1 MSTTRHIFDS
11 FGLLIGLADDEGNM
25 VVEYEYDLFGKPL
38 ACRDTSGIGLG
49 SLNPFR
55 FKGYVYDEES
65 GLYYLTTRYYDPEI
79 GRFLT
84 PDNLEQLD
92 PEKAAG
98 LNLYVYC
105 NNDPVLFFDPEGE
118 MGMAKVVG
126 LTILFALFLA
136 TVLTGPISPL
146 PLLAGGAILGTLGS
160 GMATLV
166 FMDDL
171 TLDTADDLII
181 SMLFGA
187 VGGILGVSGLGVIA
201 TAASN
206 FGLAFLE
213 SSVTMIAN
221 GSRDIGEIL
230 TSSLVSGVA
239 SLLISEVVSLKMNGK
254 LAVGLKNE
262 WKKFNKKMMEGL
274 NSMQKKLTSGLLADM
289 AFPEDEMRQQLVND
303 KSGFVSSFLKSF
315 FDKVMEDAQEA

>member
-25 VVEYEYDLFGKPL
+25 VVEYEYDLFGKPF

-65 GLYYLTTRYYDPEI
+65 GLYYLTSRYYDPEI

-118 MGMAKVVG
+118 TGMAKVVG

-171 TLDTADDLII
+171 TLSSPCCSVL
-181 SMLFGA
+181 S
-187 VGGILGVSGLGVIA
+187 VEYSVSPA
-201 TAASN
+201 
-206 FGLAFLE
+206 
-213 SSVTMIAN
+213 
-221 GSRDIGEIL
+221 
-230 TSSLVSGVA
+230 
-239 SLLISEVVSLKMNGK
+239 
-254 LAVGLKNE
+254 
-262 WKKFNKKMMEGL
+262 
-274 NSMQKKLTSGLLADM
+274 
-289 AFPEDEMRQQLVND
+289 
-303 KSGFVSSFLKSF
+303 
-315 FDKVMEDAQEA
+315 

>member
-38 ACRDTSGIGLG
+38 ACRDTSGIDLG

-65 GLYYLTTRYYDPEI
+65 GLYYLTSRYYDPEI

-118 MGMAKVVG
+118 TGMAKVVG
-126 LTILFALFLA
+126 LAILFVLGVVFSLA
-136 TVLTGPISPL
+136 PI
-146 PLLAGGAILGTLGS
+146 PLLATGVIIGGLSSGFMTL
-160 GMATLV
+160 L

-171 TLDTADDLII
+171 SLDTADDLII

-187 VGGILGVSGLGVIA
+187 VGGILGASGLGVIA

-239 SLLISEVVSLKMNGK
+239 SLLISEVISLKMNGK

-262 WKKFNKKMMEGL
+262 WK
-274 NSMQKKLTSGLLADM
+274 NST
-289 AFPEDEMRQQLVND
+289 RR
-303 KSGFVSSFLKSF
+303 
-315 FDKVMEDAQEA
+315 

>member
-38 ACRDTSGIGLG
+38 ACRDTSGIDLG

-65 GLYYLTTRYYDPEI
+65 GLYYLTSRYYDPEI

-118 MGMAKVVG
+118 TGMAQGTALLILGIVAA
-126 LTILFALFLA
+126 LTMALM
-136 TVLTGPISPL
+136 IPL
-146 PLLAGGAILGTLGS
+146 QIPVMVGGAILGSCFS
-160 GMATLV
+160 GMATLA

-187 VGGILGVSGLGVIA
+187 VGGILGASGLGVIA

-230 TSSLVSGVA
+230 TSSLASGVA
-239 SLLISEVVSLKMNGK
+239 SLVISEVISLKMNGK
-254 LAVGLKNE
+254 LAVFLKNE

>member
-65 GLYYLTTRYYDPEI
+65 GLYYLTSRYYDPEI

-136 TVLTGPISPL
+136 TVLTGLISPL
-146 PLLAGGAILGTLGS
+146 PLLAGGAIIGSLGS
-160 GMATLV
+160 GMATLA

-171 TLDTADDLII
+171 SLDTADDLII

-187 VGGILGVSGLGVIA
+187 VGGILGASGLGVIA

-239 SLLISEVVSLKMNGK
+239 SLVISEVISLKMNGK

-262 WKKFNKKMMEGL
+262 CRRN
-274 NSMQKKLTSGLLADM
+274 
-289 AFPEDEMRQQLVND
+289 
-303 KSGFVSSFLKSF
+303 
-315 FDKVMEDAQEA
+315 

>member
-1 MSTTRHIFDS
+1 
-11 FGLLIGLADDEGNM
+11 M

-105 NNDPVLFFDPEGE
+105 NNDPVLFFDPDGE
-118 MGMAKVVG
+118 MGMAQGTALLILGIVAA
-126 LTILFALFLA
+126 LTMALM
-136 TVLTGPISPL
+136 IPL
-146 PLLAGGAILGTLGS
+146 QIPVMVGGAILGSCFS
-160 GMATLV
+160 GMATLA

-187 VGGILGVSGLGVIA
+187 VGGILGASGLGVIA

-213 SSVTMIAN
+213 SSVTMVAN

-239 SLLISEVVSLKMNGK
+239 SLVISEVISLKMNGK

-303 KSGFVSSFLKSF
+303 KSSFVSSFLKSF

>member
-38 ACRDTSGIGLG
+38 ACRDTSGIDLG

-118 MGMAKVVG
+118 MGMAQGTALLILGIVAA
-126 LTILFALFLA
+126 LTMALM
-136 TVLTGPISPL
+136 IPL
-146 PLLAGGAILGTLGS
+146 QIPVMVGGAILGSCFS
-160 GMATLV
+160 GLATLA

-221 GSRDIGEIL
+221 GSRDIGEKL

-239 SLLISEVVSLKMNGK
+239 SLVISEVISLKMNGK

-303 KSGFVSSFLKSF
+303 KSSFVSSFLKSF